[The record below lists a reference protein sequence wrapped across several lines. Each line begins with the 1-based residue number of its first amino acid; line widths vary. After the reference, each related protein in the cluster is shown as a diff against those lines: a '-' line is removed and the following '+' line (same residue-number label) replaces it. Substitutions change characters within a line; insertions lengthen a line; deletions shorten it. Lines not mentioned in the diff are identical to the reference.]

1 MKKIY
6 INEKYLKEMIICIIA
21 FFMMLAVNVA
31 ADEIVFARH
40 LQSLIGFFILI
51 CWTLN
56 IIKKILSNF
65 FKDLDEFLKK

>member
-6 INEKYLKEMIICIIA
+6 IKEIVMYIIV

-65 FKDLDEFLKK
+65 FKDLDEFSKK

>member
-6 INEKYLKEMIICIIA
+6 IKEIVMYIIV

-40 LQSLIGFFILI
+40 LWSVIGFFILI

-65 FKDLDEFLKK
+65 FKDLDEFSKK